1 MLKVAIILN
10 GLSGK
15 KKSFYSN
22 LLPVIREH
30 ATADV
35 FETRSQ
41 TDAFDFSVRAV
52 SENYDLVLAA
62 GGDGTINQVVN
73 GMLSS
78 NIPVERLPMLT
89 ILPVGSGN
97 DFARTV
103 NITVNEVVLKKRLT
117 TLHAKPIDVGYV
129 SFQKDGTEHHSY
141 FINVASAGMGPEVLN
156 RMGSGRKQFGS
167 GVAYYVS
174 ILSTFWSYRCMHVS
188 IKTSAWQWSD
198 KLRTLAI
205 GNGKFF
211 GSGLCIAPDAKP
223 DDGMFS
229 AFVCGAVSVLDF
241 IRHTSTLK
249 NSRKVNH
256 PKIQYKTAE
265 KFEITAELPC
275 RIEADGELLGFLPAH
290 VEVMPGRIK
299 FLY

>member
-1 MLKVAIILN
+1 MKVAIIIN
-10 GLSGK
+10 GLSGRRK
-15 KKSFYSN
+15 HFYTR
-22 LLPVIREH
+22 LLPIIRQY

-35 FETRSQ
+35 FETQSA
-41 TDAFDFSVRAV
+41 TDAFDFSVKAV
-52 SENYDLVLAA
+52 YQKYDLIIAA

-78 NIPVERLPMLT
+78 DLSVEQLPALT

-103 NITVNEVVLKKRLT
+103 NITLRAIALKNRLT
-117 TLHAKPIDVGYV
+117 TLDIKPIDVGLIT
-129 SFQKDGTEHHSY
+129 FQKDGKEESTY

-156 RMGSGRKQFGS
+156 KMSSGKKRLGSAI
-167 GVAYYVS
+167 AYYTA
-174 ILSTFWSYRCMHVS
+174 ILSTFVTYRCMPVT
-188 IKTSAWQWSD
+188 IKTAQWEWSNS
-198 KLRTLAI
+198 LRTLAI

-211 GSGLCIAPDAKP
+211 GSGLCIAPEAKP

-241 IRHTSTLK
+241 IKYTDTLK
-249 NSRKVNH
+249 SSRKVIH
-256 PKIQYKTAE
+256 PKIEYRVAE
-265 KFEITAELPC
+265 KLELTSELPC
-275 RIEADGELLGFLPAH
+275 RIEADGELLGFLPAR
-290 VEVMPGRIK
+290 VEVIPGRIK